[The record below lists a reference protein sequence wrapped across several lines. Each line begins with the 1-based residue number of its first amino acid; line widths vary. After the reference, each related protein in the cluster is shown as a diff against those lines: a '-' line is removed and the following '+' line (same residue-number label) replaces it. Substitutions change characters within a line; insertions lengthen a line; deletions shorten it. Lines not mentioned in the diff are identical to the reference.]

1 MEFNQISV
9 QAKDTKYFEKDLETI
24 IVDYIK
30 ASGITILPLA
40 VRAMV
45 DLLLGGSFNSAAEIF
60 FTDKDILI
68 ILVSVVSSAA
78 FVTYKYLS
86 RKPLCFICW
95 VCVWLSFG
103 VYLSTEYIDMFRGI
117 MWFII
122 SIIFSFSNILASQ
135 YISKNR
141 RNKNVD

>member
-1 MEFNQISV
+1 MEFNQINYKNSH
-9 QAKDTKYFEKDLETI
+9 TRYFEKDLETI
-24 IVDYIK
+24 LVDYIK

-40 VRAMV
+40 VRVMIKF
-45 DLLLGGSFNSAAEIF
+45 LMGGTFKETIQMF
-60 FTDKDILI
+60 FSDRDILI

-78 FVTYKYLS
+78 FVTYKYLN

-95 VCVWLSFG
+95 VCVALSFG
-103 VYLSTEYIDMFRGI
+103 AYLNIEHIDTFRGI

-135 YISKNR
+135 YIPKER
-141 RNKNVD
+141 RKDIC

>member
-103 VYLSTEYIDMFRGI
+103 VYLSAEYIDMFRGI

-135 YISKNR
+135 YIPKNR

>member
-1 MEFNQISV
+1 MEFNQLNC
-9 QAKDTKYFEKDLETI
+9 KDTHVKYFEKDLEPI

-40 VRAMV
+40 VRAMGI
-45 DLLLGGSFNSAAEIF
+45 LLSGGSIGNAANIF
-60 FTDKDILI
+60 FADRDILI

-78 FVTYKYLS
+78 FVTYKYLN

-103 VYLSTEYIDMFRGI
+103 VYLNAEYIDMFRGI
-117 MWFII
+117 MWFVI
-122 SIIFSFSNILASQ
+122 SVVFSFSNILASQ
-135 YISKNR
+135 YIPKER
-141 RNKNVD
+141 RKKKC

>member
-1 MEFNQISV
+1 MEFNQINI
-9 QAKDTKYFEKDLETI
+9 QAKDIKYFEKDLETI

-45 DLLLGGSFNSAAEIF
+45 GLLSGGSFNNAAKIF

-95 VCVWLSFG
+95 ACVWLSFG
-103 VYLSTEYIDMFRGI
+103 VYLSTEHIDMFRGI

-122 SIIFSFSNILASQ
+122 SIIFSFSNILSSQ
-135 YISKNR
+135 YIPKNR
-141 RNKNVD
+141 RNINVD